1 MPRPGHTCREA
12 RPVSTQRASEKAI
25 DEARHRL
32 SAHEHW
38 CRASVRSQPEKTF
51 TGLANIE
58 LVLPAGAFD
67 PRVMSSPESQLRSD
81 GAGDG
86 VERVLRVSPSG
97 SFEFLINYNDERRE
111 LEVAP
116 GGFEMLTRADLGHQV
131 ALEP

>member
-1 MPRPGHTCREA
+1 
-12 RPVSTQRASEKAI
+12 
-25 DEARHRL
+25 
-32 SAHEHW
+32 
-38 CRASVRSQPEKTF
+38 
-51 TGLANIE
+51 
-58 LVLPAGAFD
+58 
-67 PRVMSSPESQLRSD
+67 MSSPESQLRSD